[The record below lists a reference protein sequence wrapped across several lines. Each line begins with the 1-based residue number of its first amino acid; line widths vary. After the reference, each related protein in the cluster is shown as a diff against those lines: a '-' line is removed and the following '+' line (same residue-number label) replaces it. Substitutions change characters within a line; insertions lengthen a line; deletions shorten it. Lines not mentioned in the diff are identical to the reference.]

1 MKPVRTIFKSLYGSR
16 LYGTA
21 TPESDTDWKSVHL
34 PSGRGV
40 LLGQHEDTFDK
51 NDNSFKNGAGDN
63 DDESHSLRKFLRMA
77 AGGEMLAI
85 ELLHVPDAMI
95 EHVDP
100 VWEDVRSLAPKII
113 TSQCLGFVGYTQRQ
127 AAKYGIKGSRL
138 NDAKATSDLL
148 NALISKS
155 SRAERLAAHAD
166 EIAAFAMGRH
176 HVSVETRSAGF
187 SEKPF
192 LVVCDRKIAFTMSLQ
207 TGLDIVEAALRSYG
221 KRAESASE
229 NANVDW
235 KSTMHAVRVASQ
247 AVELLETGKITF
259 PRPDA
264 EYLLAI
270 RRGAF
275 TKDQAAQMLE
285 ESLDNVAR
293 AEKGSPLPTKPDE
306 AAIDELLMKVHL
318 EQVTGADA

>member
-40 LLGQHEDTFDK
+40 LLGMHEDTFDK
-51 NDNSFKNGAGDN
+51 NDNSFKNGASDS

-85 ELLHVPDAMI
+85 ELLYAPEGAIQHM
-95 EHVDP
+95 DP
-100 VWEDVRSLAPKII
+100 VWEEVRALAPKII

-127 AAKYGIKGSRL
+127 AAKYGVKGSRL
-138 NDAKATSDLL
+138 NDAKASADFLTG
-148 NALISKS
+148 LIEKS
-155 SRAERLAAHAD
+155 GRAERLAAHAD
-166 EIAAFAMGRH
+166 EIAAFADGKH
-176 HVSVETRSAGF
+176 HVAVEVRSAGY

-192 LVVCDRKIAFTMSLQ
+192 LVVCDRKIAYTMSLQ
-207 TGLDIVEAALRSYG
+207 TGLEIVEAALRSYG
-221 KRAESASE
+221 KRAESACE

-235 KSTMHAVRVASQ
+235 KSTMHAVRVAGQ

-264 EYLLAI
+264 EHLLAI

-275 TKDQAAQMLE
+275 AKDEVAQMLQTC
-285 ESLDNVAR
+285 LDDVAR
-293 AEKGSPLPTKPDE
+293 AEKVSPLPSAPDE
-306 AAIDELLMKVHL
+306 AAIEDLLLRVHL
-318 EQVTGADA
+318 DQVNGDRP